1 MSFSKKDH
9 WEKIY
14 ITKAFNDVSWYQPKP
29 EISLDF
35 IQSVNFPK
43 EFPII
48 DIGGGDSFL
57 SDNLIKDG
65 YGDVTV
71 LDISQNSI
79 ERAKKRQKESS
90 YKVNWIVSD
99 ILEFVPKKK
108 YSIWHDRAV
117 FHFLRER
124 KDIEIYINT
133 LVDSLSENGRLILG
147 TFAENG
153 PNRCCSL
160 DVTRYSFED
169 FESLLSDKFS
179 ILRKENT
186 IHITPFNTEQ
196 SFNFI
201 EAIKK

>member
-14 ITKAFNDVSWYQPKP
+14 STKALNDVSWYQPKP

-48 DIGGGDSFL
+48 DIGGGDSLL

-90 YKVNWIVSD
+90 NKVNWIVSD
-99 ILEFVPKKK
+99 VLEFVPKKK
-108 YSIWHDRAV
+108 YSIWHDRAA

-133 LVDSLSENGRLILG
+133 LVDSLLENGRLILG

-160 DVTRYSFED
+160 DVTRYSFEN
-169 FESLLSDKFS
+169 FENLLSDKFS

>member
-9 WEKIY
+9 WEEIY
-14 ITKAFNDVSWYQPKP
+14 STKALNEVSWYQPKP

-35 IQSVNFPK
+35 IQSINLPK
-43 EFPII
+43 DFPII
-48 DIGGGDSFL
+48 DIGGGDSLL

-65 YGDVTV
+65 YRDVTV
-71 LDISQNSI
+71 LDISLNSI
-79 ERAKKRQKESS
+79 ERAKKRQKENSN
-90 YKVNWIVSD
+90 KVNWIVSD

-108 YSIWHDRAV
+108 YSVWHDRAV

-133 LVDSLSENGRLILG
+133 LVNSLSKNGRLILG

-160 DVTRYSFED
+160 DVTRYSFKN
-169 FESLLSDKFS
+169 FESLLSNKFS
-179 ILRKENT
+179 ILRKENI
-186 IHITPFNTEQ
+186 IHKTPFNTEQ

-201 EAIKK
+201 EAVKK

>member
-14 ITKAFNDVSWYQPKP
+14 STKSFNDVSWYQPKP

-43 EFPII
+43 DLPII
-48 DIGGGDSFL
+48 DVGGGDSLL

-65 YGDVTV
+65 YRDVTV
-71 LDISQNSI
+71 LDISLNSI

-90 YKVNWIVSD
+90 NKVNWIVSD
-99 ILEFVPKKK
+99 ILKFVPKKK
-108 YSIWHDRAV
+108 YSIWHDRAA

-133 LVDSLSENGRLILG
+133 LVDSLLENGRLILG

-160 DVTRYSFED
+160 DVTRYSFEN
-169 FESLLSDKFS
+169 FENLLSDKFS

-186 IHITPFNTEQ
+186 IHI
-196 SFNFI
+196 I
-201 EAIKK
+201 WLDR

>member
-1 MSFSKKDH
+1 MPTIGWFEILIIVVIAIIVLGPKD
-9 WEKIY
+9 
-14 ITKAFNDVSWYQPKP
+14 
-29 EISLDF
+29 
-35 IQSVNFPK
+35 
-43 EFPII
+43 FPII
-48 DIGGGDSFL
+48 DIGGGDSLL

-65 YGDVTV
+65 YRDVTV

-90 YKVNWIVSD
+90 NKVNWIVSD

-124 KDIEIYINT
+124 KEIEIYINT
-133 LVDSLSENGRLILG
+133 LVNSLSKNGRLILG

-160 DVTRYSFED
+160 DVTRYSFEN

-201 EAIKK
+201 EAVKK

>member
-1 MSFSKKDH
+1 M
-9 WEKIY
+9 
-14 ITKAFNDVSWYQPKP
+14 
-29 EISLDF
+29 
-35 IQSVNFPK
+35 
-43 EFPII
+43 
-48 DIGGGDSFL
+48 
-57 SDNLIKDG
+57 
-65 YGDVTV
+65 
-71 LDISQNSI
+71 
-79 ERAKKRQKESS
+79 
-90 YKVNWIVSD
+90 
-99 ILEFVPKKK
+99 PKKK
-108 YSIWHDRAV
+108 YSIWHDRAA

-160 DVTRYSFED
+160 DVTRYSFEN
-169 FESLLSDKFS
+169 FENLLSDKFS